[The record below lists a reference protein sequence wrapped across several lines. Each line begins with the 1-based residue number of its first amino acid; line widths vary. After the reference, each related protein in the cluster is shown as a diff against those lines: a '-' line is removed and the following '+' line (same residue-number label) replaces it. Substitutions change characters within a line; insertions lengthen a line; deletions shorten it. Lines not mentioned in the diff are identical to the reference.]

1 MKIVLISFIAL
12 TVCFSGCKS
21 SQKQSAPQEIQTK
34 NMLIEISNNPSEFVG
49 KSIEIAGKYLGYNAS
64 DCKFPENFCAKS
76 PETRSDW
83 VFNEAGSCIYV
94 TGGKPSEYSGLTVP
108 ETDPLIMLKATVAQN
123 AEKKVYLKFI
133 SSQVITLPEFK
144 K

>member
-1 MKIVLISFIAL
+1 MKILAISFMAL
-12 TVCFSGCKS
+12 TFCFSGCKS
-21 SQKQSAPQEIQTK
+21 SQKSSSPQEVQTK
-34 NMLIEISNNPSEFVG
+34 NQLSELSKNPSDFIG
-49 KSIEIAGKYLGYNAS
+49 KTIEIAGKYLGYNAS
-64 DCKFPENFCAKS
+64 ECKFPENFCSKS

-83 VFNEAGSCIYV
+83 VFNESGSCIYV
-94 TGGKPSEYSGLTVP
+94 TGGKPSENSGLTVP

-123 AEKKVYLKFI
+123 SENKIYLKFI